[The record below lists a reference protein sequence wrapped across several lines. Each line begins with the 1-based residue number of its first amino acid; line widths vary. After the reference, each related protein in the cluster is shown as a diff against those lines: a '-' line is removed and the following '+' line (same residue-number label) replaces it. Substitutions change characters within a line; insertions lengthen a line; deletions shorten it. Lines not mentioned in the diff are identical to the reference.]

1 MKDLEKALKK
11 QAESILPN
19 ADVKAKILE
28 RATSEEKAEKVTP
41 AKRRA
46 PRRYVYSAIAAVL
59 VACIGLGFGLGFG
72 LDKNDT
78 PVAPLPSDTYV
89 ALSINPSFG
98 ITATADGVVTEVTA
112 LNEDAV
118 LVLYG
123 EDFTGKSIDET
134 AIALVE
140 LSASLGYLQAGGK
153 AEFTVCNDND
163 DYARKIESAI
173 SAKINENE
181 TLSALNVAINFDFGG
196 KTSLEQKAKEVL
208 SGVNVGGLDADE
220 INKLLNGFDE
230 EKLKAYAERID
241 AEFLSTLDVILQT
254 ASDLLTAIEE
264 YKTTFNVLSLVS
276 AVSDADE
283 CVKLYLGYLGIEDTT
298 DLFGAFLDAFE
309 THGIQETIDFMRD
322 LSDGDG
328 VYAFDIELI
337 LKAEIKANKTK

>member
-28 RATSEEKAEKVTP
+28 RATSEKKAEKSAP

-72 LDKNDT
+72 LGKNGM

-98 ITATADGVVTEVTA
+98 ITATADGVVTEVAA

-123 EDFTGKSIDET
+123 EDFTGKSVDET
-134 AIALVE
+134 ATALVE

-163 DYARKIESAI
+163 DCARKIENAI
-173 SAKINENE
+173 SAKISENE
-181 TLSALNVAINFDFGG
+181 TLSALNAVINFDFGG
-196 KTSLEQKAKEVL
+196 KASLEQKAKEVL
-208 SGVNVGGLDADE
+208 SGVNVGGLNADE

-230 EKLKAYAERID
+230 EKLQAYAERID
-241 AEFLSTLDVILQT
+241 VEFSSTLDTILQT

-264 YKTTFNVLSLVS
+264 YKTTFNILSLVA
-276 AVSDADE
+276 AVSDANE

-298 DLFGAFLDAFE
+298 DLFGSFKDAFE
-309 THGIQETIDFMRD
+309 TRGIQESIDFMRD
-322 LSDGDG
+322 LCDGDG
-328 VYAFDIELI
+328 VYAFDINLL
-337 LKAEIKANKTK
+337 LKAEIKANKTN